1 MPLNW
6 MDVTSLSFNALL
18 LLERVQLRWLP
29 GWGLPKEPWA
39 LALQANSGV
48 AWYLRH
54 KCPEIAPWVNELL
67 ALELPPEATVRLRE
81 AEVAILQALE
91 DLMVYAVDPAR
102 YDAQPFTRWDDREL
116 TDLVDFSG
124 KTVLDIGAGTGR
136 LAFIAAGAALGTAGA
151 AAVFAVD
158 PVENLRHYMRARAR
172 ERGLTNFYAVDGL
185 ITDIPFPDGFADVVL
200 GGHVFGDEPEAELA
214 ELERVAKVG
223 GSIILCPASTLSES
237 KQHEFLIAHGF
248 AWAVFEEPGAGPVR
262 KYWKTR

>member
-39 LALQANSGV
+39 LALQANPVV

-54 KCPEIAPWVNELL
+54 KCPEIAPWVDELL
-67 ALELPPEATVRLRE
+67 ALELPREATGRLRE
-81 AEVAILQALE
+81 AEVLILQSLE

-102 YDAQPFTRWDDREL
+102 YDAQPFMRWDDREL

-124 KTVLDIGAGTGR
+124 KTVLDIGAGTGK
-136 LAFIAAGAALGTAGA
+136 LAFIAGAAGAAR
-151 AAVFAVD
+151 VFAVE
-158 PVENLRHYMRARAR
+158 PVENLRRYMRARAR
-172 ERGLTNFYAVDGL
+172 ERGLTHFYAVDGL

-214 ELERVAKVG
+214 ELERVTRTG
-223 GSIILCPASTLSES
+223 GMLILCPASTISES
-237 KQHEFLIAHGF
+237 ERHEFLVAHGF
-248 AWAVFEEPGAGPVR
+248 SWAVFEEPGSEPVR

>member
-6 MDVTSLSFNALL
+6 MDVTSLPFNALL

-39 LALQANSGV
+39 LALQAHPGV
-48 AWYLRH
+48 AWVLGH
-54 KCPEIAPWVNELL
+54 KCPEITSWVDELL
-67 ALELPPEATVRLRE
+67 ALELPPEATARLRE
-81 AEVAILQALE
+81 AEVLILQALE

-102 YDAQPFTRWDDREL
+102 YDAQPFTHWDDREL

-136 LAFIAAGAALGTAGA
+136 LAFVAAGAGA

-185 ITDIPFPDGFADVVL
+185 ITGIPFPDGFADVVL

-214 ELERVAKVG
+214 ELERVTKPG
-223 GSIILCPASTLSES
+223 GAIILCPASTISES
-237 KQHEFLIAHGF
+237 ERHEFLIAHGF
-248 AWAVFEEPGAGPVR
+248 SWATFEEPSSEPVR